1 MKAAEANSSIS
12 KERIQIQ
19 ILNQHPHRR
28 AYSIQRADA
37 PHVNAATMKKLSSI
51 RGQEVKQN
59 PRLDAYKSKLE
70 QKHNLGGLY
79 IGGNSGKPGFEGGSR
94 EMSPDA
100 RTGDRVSS
108 AGLMDVTLEGGFS
121 RQGPRLPGNVLGAR
135 VVVGAEGETP
145 TLISTAVRR
154 SDESGVLGAR
164 GGAAKSYAGGRTNKA
179 VGSEGQGQETPG
191 LARGVD
197 DGASRIAVNELLRLN

>member
-1 MKAAEANSSIS
+1 MKAAAGNSLVS

-19 ILNQHPHRR
+19 ILNQNPHRR

-70 QKHNLGGLY
+70 EKHKLGGLY
-79 IGGNSGKPGFEGGSR
+79 VGAGQGKPGFEGGSR
-94 EMSPDA
+94 EASPEP

-108 AGLMDVTLEGGFS
+108 AGLMDVTLEGNLS
-121 RQGPRLPGNVLGAR
+121 RQGPRLPGNVFGAR
-135 VVVGAEGETP
+135 VAAGAAGETP

-154 SDESGVLGAR
+154 SDESGVLMARAGAPQNI
-164 GGAAKSYAGGRTNKA
+164 AGGRTNKA
-179 VGSEGQGQETPG
+179 VGSEGRGHETP
-191 LARGVD
+191 A
-197 DGASRIAVNELLRLN
+197 